1 MDFFL
6 LLGLLVIVIPL
17 QMLLDIA
24 IESKTNFT
32 HKGGDFLLA
41 FIPLLTFFY
50 PEHYLY
56 SFLSLAVIVLY
67 GISLRF
73 YAAFNDWLEFD
84 QDRLA
89 ELCLGGLGLGGV
101 FIISKFAYQFLL

>member
-1 MDFFL
+1 MDFIV

-17 QMLLDIA
+17 QILLDIIVEA
-24 IESKTNFT
+24 KTDFT
-32 HKGGDFLLA
+32 HKGGDYLLA
-41 FIPLLTFFY
+41 FTPLLTFFY

-84 QDRLA
+84 QERLA
-89 ELCLGGLGLGGV
+89 GLCLGGLGLGGL
-101 FIISKFAYQFLL
+101 FIIAKVTYLFLS

>member
-24 IESKTNFT
+24 VETKTDFG
-32 HKGGDFLLA
+32 HKGADYLLA

-89 ELCLGGLGLGGV
+89 GLCLGGLGLGGV
-101 FIISKFAYQFLL
+101 FIICKFAYQFLL

>member
-1 MDFFL
+1 MDFIL

-17 QMLLDIA
+17 QMLLDII
-24 IESKTNFT
+24 IENNTDFEYKS
-32 HKGGDFLLA
+32 GDYVLA
-41 FIPLLTFFY
+41 FTPLLTFFY

-56 SFLSLAVIVLY
+56 SFISLAFIVLY

-73 YAAFNDWLEFD
+73 YASFNEWLAFD

-89 ELCLGGLGLGGV
+89 ELCLSGLGLGGL
-101 FIISKFAYQFLL
+101 FIVVKFSYQFLL

>member
-6 LLGLLVIVIPL
+6 LLGLLVILLPL

-24 IESKTNFT
+24 IETKTNFDR
-32 HKGGDFLLA
+32 KGCDYLLA

-89 ELCLGGLGLGGV
+89 GLCLGGLGLGGV
-101 FIISKFAYQFLL
+101 FIIAKFSFQFLL